1 MKLKIIFLSLLPV
14 ILATAAAIS
23 ARLPWWGVLLTALAA
38 DLIGDIIL
46 LKALRRR
53 QQNQSR
59 SSFSAE

>member
-1 MKLKIIFLSLLPV
+1 MKLKIILLSLLPV

-23 ARLPWWGVLLTALAA
+23 AGLPWWGVLLAALAA

-53 QQNQSR
+53 QQNQI
-59 SSFSAE
+59 